1 MNTSE
6 YHCKYHGFSCIF
18 VSICISDSEIEVL
31 MLNLNRPKNDG
42 KEYV

>member
-1 MNTSE
+1 MVLVA
-6 YHCKYHGFSCIF
+6 FF